1 MGDCHVRDVSLSRG
15 GVDPS
20 LRGEWKRAAATDI
33 ARDCLTRLWMFQRKR
48 GQQQVTIRLVKMGTL
63 TNLLVIQCL
72 EKAEAHLEV
81 RFFSSCE
88 I

>member
-33 ARDCLTRLWMFQRKR
+33 ARDCLT
-48 GQQQVTIRLVKMGTL
+48 GGVDGVDG
-63 TNLLVIQCL
+63 
-72 EKAEAHLEV
+72 ESE
-81 RFFSSCE
+81 
-88 I
+88 